1 MDGWTVQRYPFEA
14 IFFDRNLERD
24 GISRTSFLAYREVCI
39 RHPSA
44 SIHGGGI
51 SMGLTTEEQ
60 GGPREESVLE
70 KRASITNACAAN
82 IVIHPEL
89 HAWI

>member
-1 MDGWTVQRYPFEA
+1 MDFLVFR
-14 IFFDRNLERD
+14 FF
-24 GISRTSFLAYREVCI
+24 AYREVCI

-44 SIHGGGI
+44 SIRGGGT

-70 KRASITNACAAN
+70 KRASKYYDCLRRK
-82 IVIHPEL
+82 HRDPP
-89 HAWI
+89 